1 MSDEK
6 LNKLSLGKK
15 KVKSK
20 ARLTTDVS
28 NAEKELLDDSLITQ
42 EVWEFM
48 TEDDQDDLCFD

>member
-1 MSDEK
+1 MSNEK
-6 LNKLSLGKK
+6 LNILNLGKK